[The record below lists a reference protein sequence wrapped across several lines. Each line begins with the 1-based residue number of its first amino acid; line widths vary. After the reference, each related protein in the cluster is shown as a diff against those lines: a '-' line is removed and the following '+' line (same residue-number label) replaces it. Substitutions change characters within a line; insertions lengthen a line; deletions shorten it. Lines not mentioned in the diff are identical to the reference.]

1 MTQKEETR
9 QDETS
14 EETEDGED
22 SIEFEDLLLRKRAR
36 ESLKESEWSEVVV
49 KDVQIYSGYEFAD
62 SNVARDK
69 RSVTPVRG
77 TVADGRNLENL
88 LNQMDKNKKPEYTME
103 TSEFKHADGKI
114 IHNGRKV
121 LYRRRKWIVVE
132 ACSKD
137 GTYSENFVVTKT
149 PKFGNNDL
157 GEVYT
162 SIVKDID
169 SLASIGSPPDT
180 SKKYLRTDQVN
191 DSTKGNMIFQSILRF
206 GILGSALFAGTMG
219 SVAVAAATGSFFMG
233 SLLLAS
239 IIMISS
245 VFQKKIYDGWFEVS
259 SMDWISELPDDA
271 KITGEMTQDMEETNL
286 DSISQDSLNFVS
298 SEADVNSYQD
308 GTVQLNTPVS
318 QWTFRGMEDG
328 VPSNEAMK
336 MYQKYGGVDFAQ
348 EDSLPVQV
356 AEYDE
361 RIPLTDDQYLSDDGR
376 WVLEA
381 DGL

>member
-22 SIEFEDLLLRKRAR
+22 SIEFEDLLLRKRAK

-77 TVADGRNLENL
+77 TIADDRNLENL

-308 GTVQLNTPVS
+308 GTVQLKTPVS